1 MTLTEIANASSSD
14 KESSHKYFSLF
25 YEKELS
31 KYENENISLLEIGIE
46 HGHSLLIW
54 KKFFKNCNIVAVDI
68 QDKITEDNK
77 KSLKSKNIKLF
88 FRDAYDKE
96 FADTLGEF
104 DILIDDGPHTEESQ
118 IEFLN
123 LYCSKIKKGGVL
135 IIEDI
140 LKEESATKFSGLIHS
155 EFKHLSCE
163 FLDLRNRGGSKPDN
177 MLFVVR
183 NK

>member
-1 MTLTEIANASSSD
+1 MTLTEIAQSSGSD
-14 KESSHKYFSLF
+14 KETSHKYFSSF
-25 YEKELS
+25 YEQELS
-31 KYENENISLLEIGIE
+31 KYENEKISILEIGIE

-54 KKFFKNCNIVAVDI
+54 KQFFKNCEIVGVDI
-68 QDKITEDNK
+68 EDKITEDNK
-77 KSLKSKNIKLF
+77 KTLKSKKIKLF
-88 FRDAYDKE
+88 FNDAYNKE
-96 FADTLGEF
+96 FVETLGEF

-118 IEFLN
+118 IDFLK
-123 LYCSKIKKGGVL
+123 LYCGKIKKNGVL

-140 LKEESATKFSGLIHS
+140 LREESATKFSGVIHS

-163 FLDLRNRGGSKPDN
+163 FLDLRNKGGSKPDN